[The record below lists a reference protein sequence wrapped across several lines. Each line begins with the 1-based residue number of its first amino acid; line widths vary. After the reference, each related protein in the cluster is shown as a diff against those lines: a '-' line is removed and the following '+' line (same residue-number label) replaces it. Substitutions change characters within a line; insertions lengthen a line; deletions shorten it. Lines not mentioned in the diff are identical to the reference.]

1 LFGRF
6 YVTAFSASLDTE
18 GIVATTGQMFRV
30 KAPTSPE
37 VVAIPEAFA

>member
-1 LFGRF
+1 LGVFT
-6 YVTAFSASLDTE
+6 VAPFSGILDTE